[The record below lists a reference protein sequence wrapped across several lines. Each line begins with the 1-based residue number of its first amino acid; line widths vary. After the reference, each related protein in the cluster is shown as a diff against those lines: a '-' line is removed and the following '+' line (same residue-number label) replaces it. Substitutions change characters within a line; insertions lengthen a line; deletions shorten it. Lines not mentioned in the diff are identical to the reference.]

1 MMFGAQRVYSRFQ
14 EAGKFK
20 GFLGNLFQ
28 NVFFGRKILVKI
40 FGVINK
46 QTQPFLKHCITNVSI
61 FCFILLLQ
69 SERSERAA
77 T

>member
-1 MMFGAQRVYSRFQ
+1 MIDDLHSPDTFDTR
-14 EAGKFK
+14 
-20 GFLGNLFQ
+20 LGERASA
-28 NVFFGRKILVKI
+28 NVTPC
-40 FGVINK
+40 GVINK
-46 QTQPFLKHCITNVSI
+46 QTQTFLKHYITNVSI